1 MEKAEQLILVA
12 DDQLGV
18 RRLIQEV
25 FREDGY
31 RVLLASN
38 GQEAVTAARCE
49 PPVLALLDMKMPVMD
64 GLEALRLIKG
74 MRPNTIVFMMTAVG
88 EEEWIQEAL
97 NTGAHQCISKPFDI
111 FALKELVG
119 RVLQGEG

>member
-1 MEKAEQLILVA
+1 MEKVEQLILVA
-12 DDQLGV
+12 DDQVAV
-18 RRLIQEV
+18 RRLIQEI

-49 PPVLALLDMKMPVMD
+49 VPSLALLDMKMPVMG

-74 MRPNTIVFMMTAVG
+74 FCPETIVFMMTAVG
-88 EEEWIQEAL
+88 EDEWIQEAL
-97 NTGAHQCISKPFDI
+97 SSGADKCISKPFDI
-111 FALKELVG
+111 FALKELVEH
-119 RVLQGEG
+119 VLQGEG

>member
-1 MEKAEQLILVA
+1 MEKADQLILVA

-38 GQEAVTAARCE
+38 GQEAVTAARSE
-49 PPVLALLDMKMPVMD
+49 LPVLALLDMKMPVMG

-74 MRPNTIVFMMTAVG
+74 IRPETIVFMMTAVG
-88 EEEWIQEAL
+88 EDEWIQDAL
-97 NTGAHQCISKPFDI
+97 NNGAHQCITKPFDI
-111 FALKELVG
+111 FALKQMVEH
-119 RVLQGEG
+119 VLQGEG